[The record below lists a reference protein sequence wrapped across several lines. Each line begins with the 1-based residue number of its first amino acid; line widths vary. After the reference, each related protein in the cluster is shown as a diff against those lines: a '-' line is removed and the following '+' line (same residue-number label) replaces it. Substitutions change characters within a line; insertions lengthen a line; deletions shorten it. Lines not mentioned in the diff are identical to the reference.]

1 MAANCRRRRH
11 FKHAFGRTFVVMLGN
26 CWNCCSF
33 SSNHASALS
42 QHEHYNRNLTQ
53 CFIAVDIAFCI
64 ATRMLIWQ
72 VCQRCQRKKI
82 YSQKEKE
89 KKHRVCVKVCHAGL
103 IIGLNY
109 GTEIL
114 NFWAQSVPLSIEL
127 LVFKTQQLKAQQ
139 CMLSLHASVPFLLFL
154 VCTTILK
161 SFFRPLIT
169 AVCIA
174 LHLSAFQ
181 RKLWLFICLQVYSV
195 FHF

>member
-1 MAANCRRRRH
+1 MLQHSPSMSIIIAIKLRVSLPLILPSVLPLECWFGKFAND
-11 FKHAFGRTFVVMLGN
+11 
-26 CWNCCSF
+26 
-33 SSNHASALS
+33 ASVR
-42 QHEHYNRNLTQ
+42 E
-53 CFIAVDIAFCI
+53 FIA
-64 ATRMLIWQ
+64 
-72 VCQRCQRKKI
+72 KK
-82 YSQKEKE
+82 
-89 KKHRVCVKVCHAGL
+89 KKKKSIVCVKVCHAGL

-114 NFWAQSVPLSIEL
+114 NLWAQSVPLSIEL
-127 LVFKTQQLKAQQ
+127 LAFKTQQLKAQQ

-174 LHLSAFQ
+174 LHLSASQ
-181 RKLWLFICLQVYSV
+181 RKLWLFRCLQVYSV